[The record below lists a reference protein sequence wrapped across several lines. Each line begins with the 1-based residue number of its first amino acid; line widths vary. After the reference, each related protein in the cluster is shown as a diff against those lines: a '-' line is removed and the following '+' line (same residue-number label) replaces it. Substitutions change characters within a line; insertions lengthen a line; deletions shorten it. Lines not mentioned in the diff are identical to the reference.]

1 MKMFKKIWF
10 LVLLAVLFLPMM
22 QTCFHLVDE
31 KPLDGAYVPAKK
43 PIVNA
48 TTLYQETAQDS
59 LMNWCTEQTGFRNS
73 MIRVNNQMLY
83 SAFGKIPVTHLVK
96 GKDGPEKR
104 RKKWRRSLWRASP
117 TNTWPSVVRPTI
129 IKAI

>member
-96 GKDGPEKR
+96 GKDGRNFFDKSYVISYIGETYMGEETIEK
-104 RKKWRRSLWRASP
+104 
-117 TNTWPSVVRPTI
+117 NTQQLKLI
-129 IKAI
+129 